1 MVFLAFN
8 STLYQFCTI
17 SSLVNTYLLLL
28 FLCLNQIAHAGLE
41 IINNAPETEA
51 GIISQPIVLKV
62 TDLLG
67 RPKSQEQVFIIK
79 KGDFQGVE
87 FFPNFASLITDD
99 KGEINLK
106 FQGPHPRD
114 FKKELSFSLEFKL
127 DNVVLQKLSGIKS
140 SSHTIVAP
148 KKFEGEF
155 SLEEAGFNAH
165 PLELY
170 ADGKSEV
177 SLSLQIMRKG
187 EILKEARNLD
197 VQFITTGGTLLNGVN
212 DSLDGTYKQKL
223 MAPVKPS
230 MAKVYAL
237 INGKKTK
244 EIEIKFK
251 AIIDLDKTY
260 VDFQKTL
267 DGITSGK
274 IFLFDNNG
282 ECVND
287 LNLVDKNDLKV
298 ELFEY
303 GKDPNAKTD
312 FQFDQDNMTFKYSTL
327 DAPTDHEINIYI
339 EKISNNKVKANLD
352 KYYNP
357 ELDFEKVELIFDR
370 EPIVSDGFDRSYYE
384 ILLKDRKGIPV
395 KEKSYRVVN
404 TKISQGDGS
413 IVHGLDIMNND
424 HPFKG
429 YVKAGRTLGKIKVNV
444 FLKERELT
452 SKEIEVVTARPV
464 IGYEPNYKD
473 LQGRPEQEE
482 FKGHTA
488 NYVFKDTGRVE
499 RYVFTKPY
507 EGKLRREVILSQRGH
522 ATSGLGLHIV
532 NAQSVSSGLKNP
544 TTSLQFFPRTELFT
558 VNKKADNTKV
568 RLPTGE
574 EVEFDQD
581 FNLKSSPIL
590 SIESKTTDTYPEVK
604 YTGKGVVIKKR
615 AYTGSYGLSF
625 GDVEIYHPD
634 HATPCKV
641 PASSLYKV
649 VNKSDENTTFI
660 FDKDEDFN
668 KFLIQHC
675 KFSIPGL
682 N

>member
-1 MVFLAFN
+1 
-8 STLYQFCTI
+8 
-17 SSLVNTYLLLL
+17 VNTYLLLL

-41 IINNAPETEA
+41 IINNAPETET
-51 GIISQPIVLKV
+51 GLMSQSIVVKV

-67 RPKSQEQVFIIK
+67 RPKSQEQVFISK

-87 FFPNFASLITDD
+87 FFPNFASFITDD
-99 KGEINLK
+99 KGEISFT

-127 DNVVLQKLSGIKS
+127 DNVVLHKLSGIKS
-140 SSHTIVAP
+140 SSHKIVAP
-148 KKFEGEF
+148 KKFAGEF
-155 SLEEAGFNAH
+155 SLQEAGFNAH

-177 SLSLQIMRKG
+177 SLSLHIMHKG

-197 VQFITTGGTLLNGVN
+197 VQFITTGGTLLSGVN

-223 MAPVKPS
+223 MASVKPS

-267 DGITSGK
+267 DGITTGK

-287 LNLVDKNDLKV
+287 INLVDKNDLKV

-303 GKDPNAKTD
+303 GKNPKSKTD

-339 EKISNNKVKANLD
+339 EKISDKKVKANLD

-357 ELDFEKVELIFDR
+357 EIDLDQIDFKFDR
-370 EPIVSDGFDRSYYE
+370 ATIINDGFDRSYYE
-384 ILLKDRKGIPV
+384 IIFKDRKGTPV
-395 KEKSYRVVN
+395 KTDDYRVIN
-404 TKISQGDGS
+404 TKITKGDGT
-413 IVHGLDIMNND
+413 IVHGVNVMNNP

-429 YVKAGRTLGKIKVNV
+429 FVNAGRKLGKIKVNAY
-444 FLKERELT
+444 LKDNEVA
-452 SKEIEVVTARPV
+452 SQEIEVVASRPA
-464 IGYEPNYKD
+464 IGYEPNLKD
-473 LQGRPEQEE
+473 FQGRPEIEE
-482 FKGHTA
+482 YKGHTA
-488 NYVFKDTGRVE
+488 FYVYKDTGRVE

-522 ATSGLGLHIV
+522 ASSGLSMHIV
-532 NAQSVSSGLKNP
+532 NAETISKNP
-544 TTSLQFFPRTELFT
+544 TTSLQFFPRNELFT
-558 VNKKADNTKV
+558 TEKKGDNTNV

-590 SIESKTTDTYPEVK
+590 SIESKTTGTYPEVK
-604 YTGKGVVIKKR
+604 YTGKGVVIKRR
-615 AYTGSYGLSF
+615 AYTGSYGAPL
-625 GDVEIYHPD
+625 GEVEIYHPD
-634 HATPCKV
+634 HPAPCRL
-641 PASSLYKV
+641 PASSLYNV